1 MGERGAI
8 CVIISHIDYG
18 AICAHAVMLVT
29 ITRNLHI
36 HMPLKLEGYIFAAKN
51 KKNALLIK
59 FQKEKK
65 HLLLINAF
73 KADLQRNVVRDHG
86 LDADQLFI
94 LKAKSLFMNYVPC

>member
-1 MGERGAI
+1 MCYDLCSR
-8 CVIISHIDYG
+8 SH
-18 AICAHAVMLVT
+18 AT

-51 KKNALLIK
+51 KKCFIDQIPK
-59 FQKEKK
+59 RKK
-65 HLLLINAF
+65 HLLLVNAF

-94 LKAKSLFMNYVPC
+94 LKAESLFMNYVPC